1 MPKLRQNARIIRPYL
16 CFLMIS
22 RKIDLWWELFWSVR
36 IPNLFKN
43 RGLQTGRCEI
53 L

>member
-1 MPKLRQNARIIRPYL
+1 MPKLRKNARIIRPYL
-16 CFLMIS
+16 CFLMITGNTVG
-22 RKIDLWWELFWSVR
+22 WWELFWSAC

-43 RGLQTGRCEI
+43 RSLQTGRCEI